1 MLRGWN
7 GNQRKQ
13 AARSWNLIVFAIGGR
28 RMAVKA
34 EELTGISKWTGS
46 VPAESGMPFVSS
58 VIRVDQAEFPV
69 FDLAEMLHV
78 PVRGDSLLCLMA
90 KHPCGTLAI
99 CVDEE
104 MPVLHTLDPAT
115 LQPHRGEDLPVIGS
129 FSNGVDQIPIL
140 SLSQLGAVPSG

>member
-1 MLRGWN
+1 MLRGAN

-13 AARSWNLIVFAIGGR
+13 AARSWNLIVFSVGGR
-28 RMAVKA
+28 RLAVKA
-34 EELTGISKWTGS
+34 EELAGIAKWTGS
-46 VPAESGMPFVSS
+46 IPADNGMPFVSS
-58 VIRVDQAEFPV
+58 MVRVDQAEYPV

-78 PVRGDSLLCLMA
+78 SVRGDSLLCLMA
-90 KHPCGTLAI
+90 KHSSGTLAI

-115 LQPHRGEDLPVIGS
+115 LQPYHGEEVPVIGS

-140 SLSQLGAVPSG
+140 SIAQLGMVPRG